1 MRAPQEI
8 KATFD
13 RAYNMTKASKLGAI
27 EQARVCHEYALFA
40 DAHLQALSKSP
51 ELDRLRQNRERAHSE
66 FEHIETLS
74 KSSKSKTPSAKTGE
88 SRRQDFI
95 EDERALQDLENEL
108 TVFAKT
114 AMKMYA
120 SSLVYSD
127 EFDDSITR
135 LCSMWLEHDDS
146 EDVNRTFAG
155 PVMMIP
161 SHKFIFLG
169 PQLAARLY
177 KPKVLTCF
185 NSALNSL
192 LLRMARDHPFHVLY
206 QVITVAQGADG
217 PQEKSTFKSRRTSDI
232 NSTEGRVPAASELL
246 AILHSDKERPLARE
260 AVDRM
265 MVFTNAAVPWC
276 RYEMDKKASTK
287 ADHVM
292 TKGTPLLALAN
303 LRIPPPSVVPPV
315 DLTKKYSH
323 IATIHRYR
331 SRFKVLGG
339 LHRPKRMV
347 CVDSLG
353 QDHFELVDPT
363 CLRVRVSLIKQFKG
377 DDELRQ
383 DAVMEQVFE
392 MTNRILSRDRKTK
405 ARDLRFRR
413 YTVIPLPNR
422 SGVMEFVGDS
432 MAIGEYLKPAHTKS
446 VTAFTSRIITDKADI
461 EQKWTI
467 HLTTFENDWRNFN
480 RRITLPP
487 SSLNDTSSS

>member
-1 MRAPQEI
+1 
-8 KATFD
+8 
-13 RAYNMTKASKLGAI
+13 MTKASKLGAI

-40 DAHLQALSKSP
+40 DTHLQALSKSP

-66 FEHIETLS
+66 FEHIDTLS

-88 SRRQDFI
+88 SRRQDFM

-146 EDVNRTFAG
+146 EDVNKTFAG
-155 PVMMIP
+155 PVSAIP

-177 KPKVLTCF
+177 KPKAATYF
-185 NSALNSL
+185 NTALNCL

-217 PQEKSTFKSRRTSDI
+217 PQEKSTSKSRRTSDI
-232 NSTEGRVPAASELL
+232 NSTEGRIPAASELL
-246 AILHSDKERPLARE
+246 AILHSDKKRPLARE

-287 ADHVM
+287 VDHVM
-292 TKGTPLLALAN
+292 SKGTPLLALEN

-315 DLTKKYSH
+315 DLTRKYSH

-339 LHRPKRMV
+339 LHRPKRMI

-353 QDHFELVDPT
+353 QEHFELVGLL
-363 CLRVRVSLIKQFKG
+363 CEYEYRSSNSSR
-377 DDELRQ
+377 
-383 DAVMEQVFE
+383 E
-392 MTNRILSRDRKTK
+392 MMSYGR
-405 ARDLRFRR
+405 
-413 YTVIPLPNR
+413 
-422 SGVMEFVGDS
+422 M
-432 MAIGEYLKPAHTKS
+432 
-446 VTAFTSRIITDKADI
+446 
-461 EQKWTI
+461 Q
-467 HLTTFENDWRNFN
+467 
-480 RRITLPP
+480 
-487 SSLNDTSSS
+487 